1 MGDKRP
7 DRSVHRPVA
16 RPVARSARGGAVRSQ
31 SGAVDA
37 VAVVGSVRDDGW
49 VSFTGMPRFRKFWST
64 VQVAVLSA
72 AVLFC
77 IVMLVI
83 GQGKL
88 DRVYAV
94 AAIFF
99 GLALAG
105 HATYLWLTA
114 RAARSGR

>member
-1 MGDKRP
+1 MGYARP
-7 DRSVHRPVA
+7 YRSVHGGVA
-16 RPVARSARGGAVRSQ
+16 ARGGL
-31 SGAVDA
+31 
-37 VAVVGSVRDDGW
+37 RDNGP

>member
-1 MGDKRP
+1 MGDERP
-7 DRSVHRPVA
+7 YRSVHGVA
-16 RPVARSARGGAVRSQ
+16 QERVAEVSP
-31 SGAVDA
+31 
-37 VAVVGSVRDDGW
+37 VRDNGP
-49 VSFTGMPRFRKFWST
+49 VSVTGMPRFRKFWST